1 MANKKLS
8 ATITIGGAVASS
20 LKSAFGSVRGGVN
33 EVGSAIRYAERQ
45 QKLLSRSIQTFGKQ
59 GRNVDGLRQKYVAIT
74 SQIDRLREA
83 HQRLNQV
90 RRQQQ
95 ENGANRRELGGK
107 IANTATAGAA
117 IALPS
122 FAMFKQSSQFSYDL
136 MMIGL
141 TAEMT
146 KKEIGAL
153 GGTMA
158 TLSDQTGVSQENMK
172 NAFGFLVA
180 AGQGVGE
187 AQENL
192 KSIGKTAKAT
202 GSDIEDVA
210 RASFTMGDALKV
222 KPDSMLQA
230 LDMLVTA
237 GKEGKF
243 EFKAMAAELPGLG
256 SSFQALQMTGTEA
269 VATMGSAL
277 QIAIKGAKS
286 ESEAANNMSNFLA
299 KLMTEE
305 TAKKAAKMGGNISKV
320 IRDAQAAGANPIE
333 AAIAEISRITKGGDQ
348 ELITKLF
355 GDMQVQNFIRPMLQN
370 LEEYQK
376 IKQKVL
382 ASQGVVERD
391 WATVMASSK
400 EKTERLSNSVWGLTE
415 AIGGALDPI
424 VGKLADTLMPVVTA
438 TRDFVKANPK
448 LVGGVIA
455 SAAAFTTL
463 RLAVLG
469 TKFAFTFLRGGV
481 LGGAG
486 VMEKMR
492 AGALLAGR
500 ALPFVATGIRGIG
513 LAFVSTG
520 IGALLAGVALA
531 GLAIYQH
538 WDGVSAFMG
547 GVFDGIKVGLE
558 PAITAWKGL
567 GEALG
572 ITDKVTA
579 LWEGFKKLLEPVTYT
594 KDELGKASAAG
605 KNFGVVLGKAIDS
618 LYTPIRW
625 LIESITWVINNMPSS
640 IGSTLGFA
648 SDTSGLASPRPND
661 LVPALPSLPA
671 IASAR
676 GGGKGRPYYDQSQIT
691 IHIAPR
697 RGESDQAFAKRL
709 AAELEAQKGV
719 RQRSMMTE
727 GMIPQ

>member
-20 LKSAFGSVRGGVN
+20 LKSAFGSVKGGVA
-33 EVGSAIRYAERQ
+33 EVGSAIRNAERQ
-45 QKLLSRSIQTFGKQ
+45 QKLLSQSIQTFGKQ

-83 HQRLNQV
+83 HERLNRIQ
-90 RRQQQ
+90 RQQQ
-95 ENGANRRELGGK
+95 ENKANRSELGGK
-107 IANTATAGAA
+107 IVNTAAAGAA

-146 KKEIGAL
+146 KKEIDAL
-153 GGTMA
+153 GGTMV

-180 AGQGVGE
+180 AGQAVGE

-256 SSFQALQMTGTEA
+256 SSFQALKMTGTEA

-277 QIAIKGAKS
+277 QIAIRGAKS
-286 ESEAANNMSNFLA
+286 EEEAANNMSNFLA

-320 IRDAQAAGANPIE
+320 IRDAQVAGANPIE
-333 AAIAEISRITKGGDQ
+333 AAIAEINRITKGGDQ

-382 ASQGVVERD
+382 ASQGVIERD

-400 EKTERLSNSVWGLTE
+400 EKTEKLSNSVWGLTE

-448 LVGGVIA
+448 LVGGVIM
-455 SAAAFTTL
+455 AAGAFTTM
-463 RLAVLG
+463 RLAVLA
-469 TKFAFTFLRGGV
+469 TKFAFTFLKGGMLSIV
-481 LGGAG
+481 GLFYKTSAAATVAG
-486 VMEKMR
+486 V
-492 AGALLAGR
+492 G
-500 ALPFVATGIRGIG
+500 
-513 LAFVSTG
+513 ST
-520 IGALLAGVALA
+520 
-531 GLAIYQH
+531 
-538 WDGVSAFMG
+538 
-547 GVFDGIKVGLE
+547 
-558 PAITAWKGL
+558 T
-567 GEALG
+567 
-572 ITDKVTA
+572 
-579 LWEGFKKLLEPVTYT
+579 
-594 KDELGKASAAG
+594 AAG
-605 KNFGVVLGKAIDS
+605 GLTVLGKAFRFVGRAIIWMGRA
-618 LYTPIRW
+618 LLMNPI
-625 LIESITWVINNMPSS
+625 
-640 IGSTLGFA
+640 
-648 SDTSGLASPRPND
+648 GLAITAIAGLAY
-661 LVPALPSLPA
+661 LVYENWDTLKPFFTALWDDIVGKFDYAVEKIKGLIDDIKKRWEGLKTLVSGGVGSAWNSTVNTVTNAGNKIGDAWEKTKNWAGFGSGESSGENPAAPLKNPSLPPLPK
-671 IASAR
+671 IAGSKSSTTVTNHNQYDLTINAPPGADPKEIAREAVKELKRQQGISA
-676 GGGKGRPYYDQSQIT
+676 
-691 IHIAPR
+691 
-697 RGESDQAFAKRL
+697 
-709 AAELEAQKGV
+709 
-719 RQRSMMTE
+719 RSMMPD
-727 GMIPQ
+727 GYVFQG

>member
-83 HQRLNQV
+83 HQRLNQI

-107 IANTATAGAA
+107 IVNTATAGAA

-153 GGTMA
+153 GGTMV
-158 TLSDQTGVSQENMK
+158 TLSDQTGVSQANMK

-187 AQENL
+187 AQDNL

-320 IRDAQAAGANPIE
+320 IRDAQAVGANPIE

-438 TRDFVKANPK
+438 IRDFVKANPK

-469 TKFAFTFLRGGV
+469 TKFAFTFLRGGL

-558 PAITAWKGL
+558 PAINAWKGL

-579 LWEGFKKLLEPVTYT
+579 LWEGFKKLLEPVIYT

-640 IGSTLGFA
+640 IGATLGFA

-676 GGGKGRPYYDQSQIT
+676 GGRGGSAYYDHSQNSFPIYQQ
-691 IHIAPR
+691 P
-697 RGESDQAFAKRL
+697 GESQAALAKRI
-709 AAELEAQKGV
+709 ADENDRRRAI
-719 RQRSMMTE
+719 RQRSMMTD
-727 GMIPQ
+727 GVIAQ

>member
-20 LKSAFGSVRGGVN
+20 LKSAFGSVKSGVN
-33 EVGSAIRYAERQ
+33 EVGSAIRNAERQ
-45 QKLLSRSIQTFGKQ
+45 QKLLSQSIQTFGKQ
-59 GRNVDGLRQKYVAIT
+59 GRNVDGLRQKYAAVT
-74 SQIDRLREA
+74 NQIDRLREA
-83 HQRLNQV
+83 HERLNRIQ
-90 RRQQQ
+90 RQQQ
-95 ENGANRRELGGK
+95 ENRANRRELGSS
-107 IANTATAGAA
+107 IVNTAAAGAA

-122 FAMFKQSSQFSYDL
+122 LAMFKQSSQFSYDL
-136 MMIGL
+136 LMIGL

-146 KKEIGAL
+146 KKQVGEL

-187 AQENL
+187 AQANL

-222 KPDSMLQA
+222 KPDQMQRA
-230 LDMLVTA
+230 MDMLVQA
-237 GKEGKF
+237 GKAGNF

-256 SSFQALQMTGTEA
+256 SSFQALKMTGTEA

-277 QIAIKGAKS
+277 QIAMKGAKS
-286 ESEAANNMSNFLA
+286 ESEAANNLSNFLS
-299 KLMTEE
+299 KLMSED

-320 IRDAQAAGANPIE
+320 IRDAQASGANPIE
-333 AAIAEISRITKGGDQ
+333 AAIAEINRITKGGDQ
-348 ELITKLF
+348 ELISKLF

-370 LEEYQK
+370 LEEYKK
-376 IKQKVL
+376 IKQEVL
-382 ASQGVVERD
+382 DSQSVVERD

-400 EKTERLSNSVWGLTE
+400 EKTEGLSNSVWGLTK
-415 AIGGALDPI
+415 AIGGSLDPI
-424 VGKLADTLMPVVTA
+424 VGKLADTLTPMVRSV
-438 TRDFVKANPK
+438 RDFVTANPK

-469 TKFAFTFLRGGV
+469 TKFAFTFLRGGL

-558 PAITAWKGL
+558 PAINAWKGL

-640 IGSTLGFA
+640 IGTTLGFA
-648 SDTSGLASPRPND
+648 SDTSGLATPRPDN
-661 LVPALPSLPA
+661 LAPALPSLPA
-671 IASAR
+671 MASAR
-676 GGGKGRPYYDQSQIT
+676 GGNSYTEGSHVFNITQRP
-691 IHIAPR
+691 
-697 RGESDQAFAKRL
+697 GESQQDLAKRIL
-709 AAELEAQKGV
+709 DEQDRRRGV

>member
-20 LKSAFGSVRGGVN
+20 LKSAFGSVKGGVN
-33 EVGSAIRYAERQ
+33 EVGSAIRNAERQ
-45 QKLLSRSIQTFGKQ
+45 QKPLSQSIQTFGKQ

-83 HQRLNQV
+83 HERLNRIQ
-90 RRQQQ
+90 RQQQ
-95 ENGANRRELGGK
+95 ENKANRSELGGK
-107 IANTATAGAA
+107 IVNTAAAGAA

-146 KKEIGAL
+146 KKEIDAL
-153 GGTMA
+153 GGTMV

-187 AQENL
+187 AKENL

-256 SSFQALQMTGTEA
+256 SSFQALKMTGTEA

-277 QIAIKGAKS
+277 QIAIRGAKS
-286 ESEAANNMSNFLA
+286 EEEAANNMSNFLA

-320 IRDAQAAGANPIE
+320 IRDAQASGANPIE
-333 AAIAEISRITKGGDQ
+333 AAIAEINRITKGGDQ
-348 ELITKLF
+348 ELISKLF

-382 ASQGVVERD
+382 ASQGVIERD

-400 EKTERLSNSVWGLTE
+400 EKTEKLSNSVWGLTE

-469 TKFAFTFLRGGV
+469 TKFAFTFLRGGL

-547 GVFDGIKVGLE
+547 GIFDGIKVGLE
-558 PAITAWKGL
+558 PAINAWKGL

-640 IGSTLGFA
+640 IGTTLGFA
-648 SDTSGLASPRPND
+648 SDTSGLAPPRPDN
-661 LVPALPSLPA
+661 LAPALPSLPA
-671 IASAR
+671 MASAR
-676 GGGKGRPYYDQSQIT
+676 GGNSYTEGSHVFNITQRP
-691 IHIAPR
+691 
-697 RGESDQAFAKRL
+697 GESQQDLAKRIL
-709 AAELEAQKGV
+709 DEQDRRRGV
-719 RQRSMMTE
+719 RQRSMMTD
-727 GMIPQ
+727 GVIAQ